1 MKRRILAMLLAIVMV
16 FGMLPM
22 QALADEGL
30 LEESAAET
38 LIEETEALVV
48 ETEAPAEEG
57 EAPEEETEPPTE
69 EPLLEEPELLLL
81 EEAADTLLSDA
92 AASEGAAADPVQ
104 VYVTISDKGVLAKTS
119 DGVLM
124 VNKPVTVTDVN
135 EDGILTYDEAMIATH
150 NAYCPGGYATSQ
162 GTNGTQVDK
171 LWGVEQGINYYF
183 IKNNVALA
191 YNVGDASSTVA

>member
-38 LIEETEALVV
+38 LIEETEALAV

-57 EAPEEETEPPTE
+57 EAPEEETAASIEETEPPTE

-92 AASEGAAADPVQ
+92 AASEGAAAEPVE
-104 VYVTISDKGVLAKTS
+104 VFVTISDKGVLAKTK
-119 DGVLM
+119 GGELM
-124 VNKPVTVTDVN
+124 LKKPVTVTDAN
-135 EDGILTYDEAMIATH
+135 GDGILTYDEALIAAHAAT
-150 NAYCPGGYATSQ
+150 CPVGAPVQ
-162 GTNGTQVDK
+162 G
-171 LWGVEQGINYYF
+171 
-183 IKNNVALA
+183 
-191 YNVGDASSTVA
+191 

>member
-22 QALADEGL
+22 QALADEVL

-57 EAPEEETEPPTE
+57 EAPEEETEAPEEETEPPTE

-92 AASEGAAADPVQ
+92 AASEGAAADPVL
-104 VYVTISDKGVLAKTS
+104 VYVTVSNQGVLAKTQS
-119 DGVLM
+119 GEIM
-124 VNKPVTVTDVN
+124 RNKPVIVTDIN
-135 EDGILTYDEAMIATH
+135 QDGYLTYDEA
-150 NAYCPGGYATSQ
+150 S
-162 GTNGTQVDK
+162 
-171 LWGVEQGINYYF
+171 
-183 IKNNVALA
+183 
-191 YNVGDASSTVA
+191 